1 MYKRL
6 LILLSAASAIWLSAC
21 SSSGLKDSLKGKP
34 DVEEI
39 GIIRCSVDMN
49 SYNKELTTAK
59 LSDGG
64 NAADSD

>member
-49 SYNKELTTAK
+49 SYNKE
-59 LSDGG
+59 
-64 NAADSD
+64 